1 VLTSPDALEA
11 GDDDWLARWVG
22 PRAAFVL
29 STYAVPCLHF
39 AHAEASRLFDSTAY
53 LNATAY
59 GQLRYHIL
67 CEALGRVIEARLSG
81 AEVHRPSDRIGT
93 AFTIECAG
101 RVIYP
106 YKYSEGAADPYAGFR
121 LADDDALKG
130 RLTPGDAPRQG
141 IFAGMP
147 ELPPGDLLVLAW
159 AGNHKDGLTRAVLGV
174 PTLHAGR
181 LRWADGQVLELDLR
195 LGDTG
200 GSEDRTATT
209 SPAGWPPVCDSD
221 GRPILDLDRIDG
233 ELGIDFDSLF
243 PFHGQPRR

>member
-1 VLTSPDALEA
+1 MLTSADTFES
-11 GDDDWLARWVG
+11 DDDWLARWVG
-22 PRAAFVL
+22 QRAAFVL
-29 STYAVPCLHF
+29 TTYAVPCLHF
-39 AHAEASRLFDSTAY
+39 AHAEAARLFDSTAY

-67 CEALGRVIEARLSG
+67 CEALGRVIESRLSG

-141 IFAGMP
+141 ILAGMP
-147 ELPPGDLLVLAW
+147 ELPPGELLVLAW

-174 PTLHAGR
+174 PTLDAGR
-181 LRWADGQVLELDLR
+181 LRWAGGQVLELDLR

-200 GSEDRTATT
+200 GSDDGA
-209 SPAGWPPVCDSD
+209 AGTRSAVRAPVCDND
-221 GRPILDLDRIDG
+221 GRPVLDLDRIDA
-233 ELGIDFDSLF
+233 ELGVDFDSLF
-243 PFHGQPRR
+243 PFHGRSPR